1 MAWDYTHNRPQGCSR
16 DVDNAIHRAKNKY
29 KLPRW
34 FLYAVVHRESTF
46 NPTYD
51 PRPTSPTDRGVGL
64 TQLTLPPNIGK
75 PYPYGLEAPNNHYQ
89 QWIDDKGINNPHFD
103 FGEWIK
109 MAHVSRMTDELD
121 PDQNLDR
128 FHTVY
133 AVPFYRYL
141 RSKSSRSEPEDDNV
155 RKERLK
161 RLAFHWNQ
169 GIFKPYKSTESYLVK
184 YDEYVAAYKPPVDSV
199 DGVWDGNPGSVEV
212 IFDDKLQCWADWSWG
227 TSVNPNASSPVFADA
242 KSMAVTYNQASAG
255 LSLHHDGFNTTGY
268 THLKFVINLSGS
280 PVPAI
285 DASLYDSTDKPIKQV
300 RIGPGPYITTSSKP
314 DWHQVSIPLAD
325 LMDLKD
331 SNRTIVRV
339 QLQNASGPAR
349 PTFHIDDL
357 KIVG

>member
-1 MAWDYTHNRPQGCSR
+1 MAWDYTHNRPRECSR

-46 NPTYD
+46 NPKAFNF
-51 PRPTSPTDRGVGL
+51 TDGGVGL
-64 TQLTLPPNIGK
+64 TQLTLPPNNGK
-75 PYPYGLEAPNNHYQ
+75 PYPHGLFVPDNLYQ
-89 QWIDDKGINNPHFD
+89 QWIYDKGINRFR
-103 FGEWIK
+103 EWIK
-109 MAHVSRMTDELD
+109 MAHVSRMTDEYD

-128 FHTVY
+128 YHTVY
-133 AVPFYRYL
+133 AVPWYRYL
-141 RSKSSRSEPEDDNV
+141 KSTDSSNPSETENQ
-155 RKERLK
+155 RNERLL
-161 RLAFHWNQ
+161 RQLTFHWYK
-169 GIFKPYKSTESYLVK
+169 GLFEPYNPSESYLREYDDYVK
-184 YDEYVAAYKPPVDSV
+184 IYKPPVESV

-212 IFDDKLQCWADWSWG
+212 IFDDKLQCWTDWSWG
-227 TSVNPNASSPVFADA
+227 TSVNPNASSPVFAGA
-242 KSMAVTYNQASAG
+242 KSMAVTYTQASSG

-268 THLKFVINLSGS
+268 THLKFVINPSGS

-285 DASLYDSTDKPIKQV
+285 YASLYDSTDKPIKQV
-300 RIGPGPYITTSSKP
+300 RIGPYSTAG
-314 DWHQVSIPLAD
+314 WHQVSIPLAD

-339 QLQNASGPAR
+339 QLQNVSRAAQ